1 MRDLKS
7 PKKNSN
13 KGNRLIREK
22 KPRDWRKTF
31 HRLLRVTV
39 VGGST
44 VLVVC
49 GMMLTA
55 RLLLDSDFF
64 RVDSVEVVNN
74 SRIDSGTI
82 IALSDI
88 ETGTSMFSLDLP
100 LIGGRIEE
108 NPWIDTARVE
118 RIFPR
123 KLVIEV
129 REREPRAIVNLGYL
143 YYVDGDGEV
152 FKLLDTD
159 DSLDFPVITGIGRKE
174 MLSDGDQVRERL
186 LGCMDL
192 LLELEGRRHFNLE
205 DISELHSDP
214 RRGLTLF
221 TYRGGIPVFMGKGDF
236 GSKLARL
243 EKVYKEIEP
252 SLLALK
258 YIDLNVA
265 DRVIVK
271 VNTLDGT
278 GRG

>member
-7 PKKNSN
+7 QKKNSK

-22 KPRDWRKTF
+22 KPRDWRKTL

-39 VGGST
+39 VGFSA
-44 VLVVC
+44 VLV
-49 GMMLTA
+49 GFGGMLTA
-55 RLLLDSDFF
+55 RLVLDSDFF

-74 SRIDSGTI
+74 SRVDSGKV

-88 ETGTSMFSLDLP
+88 ETGESMFSLDLP

-108 NPWIDTARVE
+108 NPWIATARVE

-159 DSLDFPVITGIGRKE
+159 DSLDFPVITGIERKE
-174 MLSDGDQVRERL
+174 MLNDGDRVRKRL

-192 LLELEGRRHFNLE
+192 LRELEGRRYFNLE

-214 RRGLTLF
+214 RKGLTLF

-271 VNTLDGT
+271 VNTLGGT